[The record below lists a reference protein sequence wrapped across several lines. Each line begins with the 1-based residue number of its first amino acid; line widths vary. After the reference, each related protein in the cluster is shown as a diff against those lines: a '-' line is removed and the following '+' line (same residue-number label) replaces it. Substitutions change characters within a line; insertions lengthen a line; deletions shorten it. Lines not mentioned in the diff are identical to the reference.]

1 MELVARYRAAG
12 SENQVGG
19 DFYDVFPSGDGT
31 WTAIIGDVSGK
42 GAEAAALTALAR
54 HSLHTAALLC
64 DDAAANLRTLNRAML
79 SRDGAGAHFV
89 TLTYVRVCPSDD
101 GARAVLTV
109 ASGGHP
115 PALVSRADGTVE
127 EVAEARGPLVGIFPG
142 VDFTPAEVVLQ
153 AGDLLLLY
161 TDGIV
166 ELRGPDG
173 VFGDELLRAGLARTA
188 GRPAGDVVAAV
199 ARAAAE
205 AQEGEARDDLALL
218 ALRVRP

>member
-1 MELVARYRAAG
+1 
-12 SENQVGG
+12 
-19 DFYDVFPSGDGT
+19 
-31 WTAIIGDVSGK
+31 
-42 GAEAAALTALAR
+42 
-54 HSLHTAALLC
+54 
-64 DDAAANLRTLNRAML
+64 ML

-89 TLTYVRVCPSDD
+89 TLAYVRVPPRRP
-101 GARAVLTV
+101 GQRAVSPWPAAATR
-109 ASGGHP
+109 P
-115 PALVSRADGTVE
+115 PSSAAPTGRSRRSPRRA
-127 EVAEARGPLVGIFPG
+127 ARSVGIFPG
-142 VDFTPAEVVLQ
+142 VDFTPAEVVLE